1 MGFKWGK
8 NFLVTR
14 AAQRQNALLEELV
27 NVPQAET
34 FEARLGM
41 W

>member
-14 AAQRQNALLEELV
+14 AAQRQDALLEELV
-27 NVPQAET
+27 TVSQAEA
-34 FEARLGM
+34 FEAGLGM
-41 W
+41 L